1 MAGGLNAY
9 GFASGDPVNYSD
21 PFGLCP
27 NQLAPGFGSLECF
40 FDDFK
45 SFVEAKVSSAFS
57 HFDVEASHD
66 AGVQSFSWSARDP
79 KNVDMTTKA
88 QFPMLGV
95 SAGVRY
101 NHAEARK
108 GALKFN
114 QPVGVSKHLGL
125 NFNFAKD
132 TGGLQFLS
140 VELNAGLTTPNPF
153 PSVDLF
159 TIKVPSGKVEA
170 PNPCAVVGVGCPNH

>member
-1 MAGGLNAY
+1 MR
-9 GFASGDPVNYSD
+9 YS
-21 PFGLCP
+21 
-27 NQLAPGFGSLECF
+27 
-40 FDDFK
+40 
-45 SFVEAKVSSAFS
+45 
-57 HFDVEASHD
+57 
-66 AGVQSFSWSARDP
+66 
-79 KNVDMTTKA
+79 
-88 QFPMLGV
+88 
-95 SAGVRY
+95 
-101 NHAEARK
+101 HADARK

-114 QPVGVSKHLGL
+114 QPVGLSKHLGL

-170 PNPCAVVGVGCPNH
+170 PNPCAVVGVGCPRH